1 VLKKNDPSNSFKDYE
16 VNYKVT
22 DVGNTLIS
30 IQSQGDDFQ
39 KTFAFQAAGIDIK
52 KIGWRT
58 VENVLVVDVPKRVE
72 TKKELN
78 RNVHKDNKKVVMPTP
93 VEELHTSEPESKSES
108 KKEHKKKEHKKKEH
122 KKKEHKKRV
131 ISIPIT
137 FGHFEDDVRVR
148 SNQSSPSSE
157 PVPDSEL
164 TQLSD
169 SELSTCSSTHELSD
183 AEESMP
189 SPKLPKLTRRVSLE
203 EVEDESLHQ
212 MDLD

>member
-1 VLKKNDPSNSFKDYE
+1 VLKRNNPSNSFEDYE
-16 VNYKVT
+16 INYKVT
-22 DVGNTLIS
+22 DGNTFIS

-39 KTFAFQAAGIDIK
+39 KTFAFQTAGIDIK

-58 VENVLVVDVPKRVE
+58 VENVLVVDVPKKVE

-78 RNVHKDNKKVVMPTP
+78 RDVHKDHKKGVMPIP
-93 VEELHTSEPESKSES
+93 VEELHTSKAESKSHS
-108 KKEHKKKEHKKKEH
+108 KKEHKKKEHKK
-122 KKKEHKKRV
+122 EHKKRA

-137 FGHFEDDVRVR
+137 FGHFEDDVQVR
-148 SNQSSPSSE
+148 SNQSSQNPESVS
-157 PVPDSEL
+157 DSEL
-164 TQLSD
+164 AQLSD

-189 SPKLPKLTRRVSLE
+189 SPKLPKLTRKVSLE